1 MYHIAA
7 SLRFKAARSFFAVA
21 PAATELLIGTT
32 TRLPKYATAS
42 LSFYATGSSTTAG
55 SSGSSSVT
63 TKSQQRPFWGS
74 TPQAK
79 VNDMK
84 PFGITTTGPTMVS
97 TIDHTV
103 ASAAATAGI
112 PLEDVKKAEK
122 PKAEKKP
129 KKKKE
134 ATAENK
140 GEKDAAV
147 PKAKVT
153 KTKSMPVL
161 EKDYVGVD
169 YMSKVIAFKNDI
181 SATKARKIVDDVF
194 DIVIQVRIFFRCGNF
209 TLCTNDTLR
218 F

>member
-21 PAATELLIGTT
+21 PAATEILTGTT

-74 TPQAK
+74 TPQSK

-84 PFGITTTGPTMVS
+84 PFGIATTGPAVVN
-97 TIDHTV
+97 TIDHAI

-112 PLEDVKKAEK
+112 PLEDVKKAKK

-147 PKAKVT
+147 PKAKVAT

-161 EKDYVGVD
+161 EKDFVGAD
-169 YMSKVIAFKNDI
+169 YMSKVIAFKHDI
-181 SATKARKIVDDVF
+181 SASQARKIVDDVF
-194 DIVIQVRIFFRCGNF
+194 DIVSQVRIFFRCGNF
-209 TLCTNDTLR
+209 T
-218 F
+218 FVY